1 MALEVEEGML
11 KEKEEVLMVKE
22 VEVLADKLNQGSSL
36 IIRIHGNQEEEIAGF
51 LENLQ
56 EDKRK
61 FGG

>member
-1 MALEVEEGML
+1 
-11 KEKEEVLMVKE
+11 MVKE

-36 IIRIHGNQEEEIAGF
+36 IIRIHGNQEEEMAGF

>member
-36 IIRIHGNQEEEIAGF
+36 IIRIHGNQEEEMAGF